1 MSQVLINESTLQDVA
16 DSARGISKK
25 LSVVPEGTTVIG
37 YKYTS
42 DTSSSS
48 SGTLSTFFRFT
59 DYFSDFQ
66 AAYVFI
72 MPEYIRWTRAEL
84 GLYTS
89 EDGNSNSTFLGD
101 YMPIVIPYTGKNK
114 TGYHNFTV
122 GSNPQKFLFILL
134 DENFNPII
142 YDENIHAGLPT
153 YTFTSVLSNYHYYI
167 MQPYMYKKENH
178 DLLYP
183 KDFDEEIRK
192 IRVAQYPYPL
202 CAIDINNKGTRFS
215 PMDARFLG
223 IDKLEDLKMVA
234 YNTSTRSDN
243 TAFGIFQISQENSI
257 TVSGFEEYG
266 KGYKLLNLNYPE
278 YTYSNNEQDYPA
290 HRSVQSLHMKDH
302 RLYVIRRTGSA
313 DYATFNSYSKDFTSN
328 GRVFFI
334 Y

>member
-25 LSVVPEGTTVIG
+25 LSIVPEGTTVIG

-42 DTSSSS
+42 GTTSG
-48 SGTLSTFFRFT
+48 SGLSTSFRFT

-72 MPEYIRWTRAEL
+72 MPDYISWTAAEDSF
-84 GLYTS
+84 YTS

-101 YMPIVIPYTGKNK
+101 YMPTIIPYTGKNK
-114 TGYHNFTV
+114 TGGHSFTV
-122 GSNPQKFLFILL
+122 RSNPQKFLFILL

-202 CAIDINNKGTRFS
+202 CWIDINNKATRFS

-234 YNTSTRSDN
+234 YSTNSYN
-243 TAFGIFQISQENSI
+243 SSFGIFQISQKNSI
-257 TVSGFEEYG
+257 IVPGFEEYG
-266 KGYKLLNLNYPE
+266 KGYKLLSLQYPE
-278 YTYSNNEQDYPA
+278 YTYSNDQQNYPA

-302 RLYVIRRTGSA
+302 RLYVIYRTSSA
-313 DYATFNSYSKDFTSN
+313 DYGTFNSYSKDFTSG

>member
-25 LSVVPEGTTVIG
+25 LSIVPEGTTVIG
-37 YKYTS
+37 YQYTS
-42 DTSSSS
+42 GKTSG
-48 SGTLSTFFRFT
+48 SGTYSTSFRFT

-72 MPEYIRWTRAEL
+72 LPEYLYWSNVASSF
-84 GLYTS
+84 YTS
-89 EDGNSNSTFLGD
+89 EDGNSNSTWLGQ
-101 YMPIVIPYTGKNK
+101 YTPTVIPYTGKNK
-114 TGYHNFTV
+114 TEGHSFTV
-122 GSNPQKFLFILL
+122 SSTPQKLLFILL

-142 YDENIHAGLPT
+142 YDANIHAGLPT
-153 YTFTSVLSNYHYYI
+153 YTFTSFLDNYHYY
-167 MQPYMYKKENH
+167 MMTPYMYKKENN

-183 KDFDEEIRK
+183 KDFNEEIRK

-202 CAIDINNKGTRFS
+202 CWIDINNKATRFS

-234 YNTSTRSDN
+234 YNYTSSVY
-243 TAFGIFQISQENSI
+243 AFNIFQISQKNSI
-257 TVSGFEEYG
+257 IVPGFEEYG

-278 YTYSNNEQDYPA
+278 YVYSNDQQNYPT
-290 HRSVQSLHMKDH
+290 HRSVRSLHMKDH
-302 RLYVIRRTGSA
+302 RLYVIQHTGTA
-313 DYATFNSYSKDFTSN
+313 DYGTLNSYSDDFRYGNKD
-328 GRVFFI
+328 RVFFI